1 MVSQD
6 LSKKQEEWWI
16 TYGECIIHWE
26 IHMIHMVQ
34 WELQDP
40 KMEVRKRTNNFCWD
54 IP

>member
-6 LSKKQEEWWI
+6 LSKKKGGF
-16 TYGECIIHWE
+16 YGECIIHWE